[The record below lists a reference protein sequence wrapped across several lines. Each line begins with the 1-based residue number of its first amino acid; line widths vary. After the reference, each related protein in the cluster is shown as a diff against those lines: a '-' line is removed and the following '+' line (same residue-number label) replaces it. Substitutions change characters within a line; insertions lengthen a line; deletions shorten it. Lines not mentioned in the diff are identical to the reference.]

1 MNEKWIKVGD
11 NYEVRCLLST
21 TPFFK
26 HHSKES
32 KLQEND
38 TVKNLW
44 DAMLRTQGSAGSS
57 KNYEETHRRI
67 FGKFGRSGTNGKDAY
82 TKFLNM
88 TVSEDC
94 PKRAPWVVR

>member
-1 MNEKWIKVGD
+1 MNSKIKTSFRRT
-11 NYEVRCLLST
+11 NKKAARRST
-21 TPFFK
+21 ETSFK
-26 HHSKES
+26 RIKIGGER
-32 KLQEND
+32 QGE
-38 TVKNLW
+38 NLW

-57 KNYEETHRRI
+57 KNYNEIHRRI
-67 FGKFGRSGTNGKDAY
+67 FGKFDRSGTNGKDAY